1 MASRYYGLNRGGEN
15 YVVESSS
22 TTSKDVQFVVDLAI
36 GMTRVEA
43 LLLMSHLLNSIK
55 RGNWPILA
63 ATGVRYLM
71 GIDRGESQKDIT
83 TSASTYATLTN
94 QTLIYTAVTADTGG
108 NSITIALV
116 DPAGNDQVLA
126 VSVIASAISV
136 SLATGPAGAIT
147 TTRAQL
153 VAAINANAAAA
164 ALVSVAGAGATAI
177 TALSATPLATGA
189 APSIST
195 GVWLD
200 LDMTALMTKSDVTT
214 LLKKIENHIIH
225 GNWPPA

>member
-22 TTSKDVQFVVDLAI
+22 TTSKDVQFVIDLAI

-55 RGNWPILA
+55 RGNWPILSA
-63 ATGVRYLM
+63 AGVHYLM
-71 GIDRGESQKDIT
+71 GIDRGEFQKDIT
-83 TSASTYATLTN
+83 TSQSTYATLTN
-94 QTLIYTAVTADTGG
+94 QTLVYTAVTADTGG

-116 DPAGNDQVLA
+116 DPAGNDQALA

-164 ALVSVAGAGATAI
+164 ALVSVAGSGATAI
-177 TALSATPLATGA
+177 TALAATNLATGA

-200 LDMTALMTKSDVTT
+200 LDMTAGLTKSDVTT
-214 LLKKIENHIIH
+214 LLKKIENHIIR